1 MQKQSLFNPNGDD
14 TIQNRRVIGGNTT
27 NLFNLNNTKYN
38 WAKQFYRIMNANF
51 WLPEKVDM
59 SQDKIQFSQ
68 LTSEQQEIYKS
79 ILSFLTFLDSIQTN
93 NIPNVFE
100 WITAPEIKALLVIQQ
115 YQEMI
120 HNQSYSYIIE
130 SVIPQDERNKV
141 YDLWRDNSFL
151 LNRNKTIASFYQ
163 DFIDNQTQQ
172 NFYKVLIANYILE
185 SVFFYNGFIFFYSL
199 AKENKMMGTADQIRY
214 ISLDEKIHIDLFAN
228 IINSV
233 KAENNDWLDEDIVKQ
248 MFQEAVELEL
258 EWNKSIF
265 KNNKY
270 INNETTKAYVYH
282 LVNTSLNKIG
292 IANLYETAYNP
303 YTALEKL
310 SGDNVNNVKSNF
322 FESTVTGYS
331 QSTILD
337 NWDKI

>member
-14 TIQNRRVIGGNTT
+14 TIQNRRIIGGNTT

-38 WAKQFYRIMNANF
+38 WAKLFYRIMNANF

-59 SQDKIQFSQ
+59 SQDKIQFPQ
-68 LTSEQQEIYKS
+68 LTLEQQEIYKS

-233 KAENNDWLDEDIVKQ
+233 KEENNDWLDEDIIKQ

-270 INNETTKAYVYH
+270 INNDTTKAYVYH

-303 YTALEKL
+303 YTTLEKL

>member
-1 MQKQSLFNPNGDD
+1 MQKQLLFNPNGDD
-14 TIQNRRVIGGNTT
+14 TIQNRRIIGGNTT

-68 LTSEQQEIYKS
+68 LTLEQQETYKS

-93 NIPNVFE
+93 NLPNVFE
-100 WITAPEIKALLVIQQ
+100 WITSPEIKSLIVIQQ

-120 HNQSYSYIIE
+120 HSQSYSYIIE
-130 SVIPQDERNKV
+130 SVIPQEERNEV

-233 KAENNDWLDEDIVKQ
+233 KAENNDWLDEDIIKQ

-270 INNETTKAYVYH
+270 INNDTTKAYVYH

-292 IANLYETAYNP
+292 IANLYDTAYNP

-331 QSTILD
+331 QSTILS

>member
-14 TIQNRRVIGGNTT
+14 TIQNRRIIGGNTT

-68 LTSEQQEIYKS
+68 LTLEQQETYKS

-93 NIPNVFE
+93 NLPNVFE
-100 WITAPEIKALLVIQQ
+100 WITSPEIKSLIVIQQ

-120 HNQSYSYIIE
+120 HSQSYSYIIE

-233 KAENNDWLDEDIVKQ
+233 KAENNDWLDEDIIKQ

-270 INNETTKAYVYH
+270 INNDTTKAYVYH

>member
-1 MQKQSLFNPNGDD
+1 MQKQLLFNPNGDD
-14 TIQNRRVIGGNTT
+14 TIQNRRIIGGNTT

-38 WAKQFYRIMNANF
+38 WAKLFYRIMNANF

-59 SQDKIQFSQ
+59 SQDKIQFPQ
-68 LTSEQQEIYKS
+68 LTLEQQEIYKS

-233 KAENNDWLDEDIVKQ
+233 KEENNDWLDEDIIKQ

-270 INNETTKAYVYH
+270 INNDTTKAYVYH

>member
-38 WAKQFYRIMNANF
+38 WAKLFYRIMNANF